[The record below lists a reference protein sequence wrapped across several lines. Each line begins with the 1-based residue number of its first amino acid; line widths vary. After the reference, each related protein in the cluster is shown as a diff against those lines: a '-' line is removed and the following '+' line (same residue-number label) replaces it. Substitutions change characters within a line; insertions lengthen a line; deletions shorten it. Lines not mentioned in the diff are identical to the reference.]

1 MKKLSL
7 ILLAF
12 SGAIFLSGCSTT
24 NIAELTKTL
33 AGDPAIVSA
42 QVNTIYGTAKLSRV
56 GSVTNCLVTVS
67 PDGTITVDGRMGN
80 TVKVSGTATVTPQ

>member
-12 SGAIFLSGCSTT
+12 SAAIFLSGCSTT
-24 NIAELTKTL
+24 NITDL
-33 AGDPAIVSA
+33 AKALANDPAIVSG
-42 QVNTIYGTAKLSRV
+42 QVASVYGTVKFSRV